1 MTTRHNKKPFGLKE
15 GETLVLLP
23 INSFVYQPDPNVPG
37 RPFRAKEARYIDL
50 ANPSDVELAKALIQA
65 KLVRVEAR
73 RPLDDVET
81 R

>member
-15 GETLVLLP
+15 GETLVLIP
-23 INSFVYQPDPNVPG
+23 VKSFVYRPDPKAPARSFSANQA
-37 RPFRAKEARYIDL
+37 RPVDLSNPDDVEFAKELL
-50 ANPSDVELAKALIQA
+50 AA

-73 RPLDDVET
+73 RPLDDIET